1 MAISQKK
8 RQKRLE
14 KKKAKRKSAAAA
26 RKGTGD
32 LSRANL
38 MAVARQAPIHEC
50 LVRKAICDQGIGDL
64 VISKRLP
71 EGYIAMS
78 AFLVDTYCLGI
89 KNTFF
94 SVTAEKKYRDH
105 IEKLEQNEEM
115 ETIHPSC
122 ALKLVEKAV
131 DYARDLGFE
140 PHPDY
145 RFTRKI
151 FGDIESDACPR
162 RFEFGKDGKPFY
174 VSGPYET
181 PEEILKIINTLDR
194 TRGKDNFHYL
204 TTIHPDMLGDMDE

>member
-8 RQKRLE
+8 RQKRME
-14 KKKAKRKSAAAA
+14 KKKAKRKSASTA
-26 RKGTGD
+26 RKQTGD

-38 MAVARQAPIHEC
+38 MAVARQAPFHEC
-50 LVRKAICDQGIGDL
+50 LVRKNITEEGIGDL

-78 AFLVDTYCLGI
+78 AFLLDTYCLGV

-94 SVTAEKKYRDH
+94 SVTEEKKYRDH
-105 IEKLEQNEEM
+105 IRRLEQNEEM

-131 DYARDLGFE
+131 DYARDLGFG

-145 RFTRKI
+145 GFARKI
-151 FGDIESDACPR
+151 FGDIDSGACPR
-162 RFEFGKDGKPFY
+162 RFEFGKDGKPLY
-174 VSGPYET
+174 ISGPNET
-181 PEEILKIINTLDR
+181 VEDIRGIIKTLDR
-194 TRGKDNFHYL
+194 TQGEGHFHYIANL
-204 TTIHPDMLGDMDE
+204 PADLMDDMDE